1 MGMSDD
7 YLWDGTGPADP
18 FVARVERALA
28 PVRHRA
34 PARRRHALRWL
45 GLAGT
50 AAAAVVM
57 GWLVLRPADVPVPA
71 GPGYRVD
78 GLSGREV
85 ARVGE
90 FVETGATEA
99 RLDLGDI
106 GDVTVEP
113 QSRLRVDSI
122 ADAAHRLFLERG
134 AVRARIGAGVP
145 PRTFA
150 VGTPAGLTVDLG
162 CVYRI
167 EVDAEG
173 RARCQVTSGQ
183 VAFETPA
190 RRVVVPAGGGCVA
203 DPVRGPTTPMWD
215 SASEAFR
222 AAVAA
227 CDAGR
232 GDDAALAAVCA
243 ADRPADSLT
252 LWQLWPVLPVDAR
265 ARVAAR
271 CAELVPLPAGATLA
285 QVLAGDPDAT
295 AAWQS
300 AIEASWW

>member
-1 MGMSDD
+1 MSDE
-7 YLWDGTGPADP
+7 YLWNGTGPADP
-18 FVARVERALA
+18 LVARVEQALA
-28 PVRHRA
+28 PVRHRPA
-34 PARRRHALRWL
+34 ARRRRAVRLAWSL
-45 GLAGT
+45 GA
-50 AAAAVVM
+50 AAAAVLAWL
-57 GWLVLRPADVPVPA
+57 GWWLASAPAPA

-78 GLSGREV
+78 GLAGRDV

-90 FVETGATEA
+90 FVETGAAEA

-113 QSRLRVDSI
+113 QSRLRVDAI

-167 EVDAEG
+167 EVDVEG

-190 RRVVVPAGGGCVA
+190 RRVVVPAGASCVA
-203 DPVRGPTTPMWD
+203 DPARGPSTPLWD
-215 SASEAFR
+215 DAPAPFR

-232 GDDAALAAVCA
+232 PDAAVLDVVCA
-243 ADRPADSLT
+243 AGRAADSLT
-252 LWQLWPVLPVDAR
+252 LWQLCQVLGGEAR

-271 CAELVPLPAGATLA
+271 CAELVPVPAGVTLA
-285 QVLAGDPDAT
+285 QVLAGEPDAR
-295 AAWQS
+295 AAWQT
-300 AIEASWW
+300 AIEGSWW